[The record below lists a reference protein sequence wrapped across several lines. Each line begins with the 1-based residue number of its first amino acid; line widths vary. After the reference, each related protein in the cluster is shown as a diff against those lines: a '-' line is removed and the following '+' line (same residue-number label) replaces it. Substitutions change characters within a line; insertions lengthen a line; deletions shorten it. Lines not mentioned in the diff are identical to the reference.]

1 MTIIIAIVLPK
12 QKTELVK
19 DLFSISIFKLFEY
32 SLYYLTNE
40 EFSKQFS
47 SFYSF
52 EGLPPEKGVTA
63 KDQLN
68 EFSRQIA
75 QQFKAPYLGTMI
87 GVMRYGQLVNAY

>member
-12 QKTELVK
+12 QKIELVK
-19 DLFSISIFKLFEY
+19 DLFTISIFKLFEY

-52 EGLPPEKGVTA
+52 EGLSPEKGVKA
-63 KDQLN
+63 KEQFN
-68 EFSRQIA
+68 EFLRQIA
-75 QQFKAPYLGTMI
+75 QQLKTPY
-87 GVMRYGQLVNAY
+87 